1 VTEAAWGVSEVEPAA
16 ELRSGLERWLTKKSG
31 GGAAVSVGEFSRPK
45 SGYSAETWMF
55 SARPVGDSG
64 ETSRFVLRKETPDPA
79 IYPQQAPGLDVEVE
93 IQYRAMR
100 AICDHSSVPIAALIG
115 YESDPAQLGSPFF
128 VMRFVAGQVPVE
140 NPPYTR
146 AGFFVDATPAQRRQL
161 ITEGLRQL
169 AQLHAIDWLRAGLD
183 YLTPPGVSPG
193 TPRQLDVWEGQ
204 VRRELGTRVH
214 PPLERAW
221 AYLRKAIPRDRAIG
235 FCWGDARLGNIIWRD
250 FRPACLTD
258 FEAAS
263 IASPDQDL
271 GWWLMF
277 DRWMH
282 EPLGGPRLDGEPTL
296 AEQRALYAEFARIP
310 VPDTRWHEVFAA
322 ARYACI
328 AVRVMN
334 RAVARGDLP
343 ADQRLWIDNPIVPT
357 LNQLLDEY
365 A

>member
-1 VTEAAWGVSEVEPAA
+1 VSETAWGVSEVEPPA
-16 ELRSGLERWLTKKSG
+16 ELRAGLERWLAPKLG
-31 GGAAVSVGEFSRPK
+31 AGAAVSVGEFSRPK

-55 SARPVGDSG
+55 SARPVGPG
-64 ETSRFVLRKETPDPA
+64 AEAARFVLRKETPDPA

-93 IQYRAMR
+93 IQFRVMS
-100 AICDHSSVPIAALIG
+100 AIAEHSAVPIAGLVG
-115 YESDPAQLGSPFF
+115 FERDPGVLGSPFF

-140 NPPYTR
+140 NPAYTR
-146 AGFFVDATPAQRRQL
+146 EGFFVDATPAQRRQL
-161 ITEGLRQL
+161 ISGGLQQL
-169 AQLHAIDWLRAGLD
+169 AQLHAIDWRRAGLD
-183 YLTPPGVSPG
+183 WLTPPGATPG
-193 TPRQLDVWEGQ
+193 TLRQLDLWEGQ
-204 VRRELGTRVH
+204 VRSELGARVH
-214 PPLERAW
+214 APLERAW
-221 AYLRKAIPRDRAIG
+221 AFLRKAPPSDRAIG

-250 FRPACLTD
+250 CRPACLTD

-282 EPLGGPRLDGEPTL
+282 EPMGGPRLAGEPTRD
-296 AEQRALYAEFARIP
+296 EQRALYAEFARVP

-343 ADQRLWIDNPIVPT
+343 ADQTLWIDNPIVPT